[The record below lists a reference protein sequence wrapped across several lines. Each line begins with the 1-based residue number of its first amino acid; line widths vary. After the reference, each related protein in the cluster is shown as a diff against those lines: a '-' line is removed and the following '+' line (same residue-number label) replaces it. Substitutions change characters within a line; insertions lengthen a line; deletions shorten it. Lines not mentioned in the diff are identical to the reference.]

1 MPSSANKIKD
11 IDFESWL
18 MIDSLH
24 SESEYDD
31 SIAYSIVFKMYL
43 RFWQE
48 SVCKC
53 KSKWIRQENVTRT
66 D

>member
-1 MPSSANKIKD
+1 MPSSADKIKD

-31 SIAYSIVFKMYL
+31 SIVYLIVFKMYL
-43 RFWQE
+43 R
-48 SVCKC
+48 
-53 KSKWIRQENVTRT
+53 
-66 D
+66 